1 MPTRRSLKDSPAR
14 AAQSAEFAAKENVKN
29 GKEGPASR
37 AGGSARPVSGA
48 ALGDAGE
55 GAGAS
60 ARSGASGAGG
70 AGEGAGAGVARSA
83 ASGIAGA
90 GAASGVR
97 SGESDAVQEGAN
109 VSNLGTERPV
119 TPNAAGAGARPS
131 ARKSAANRRVATQ
144 KAAKVPARAEREE
157 ASDKQEPHVSRRRA
171 SGSSRSGRAGASP
184 SKRAKKPRSPARIA
198 LSVAIGVFAAF
209 VVACI
214 ALAVDRWWVH
224 DDAQDIQGTWYIY
237 DTEVAIPIG
246 PDTIGIS
253 EDAVYEY
260 TIDTQAKT
268 VTYRIGNLT
277 GTSHYRFS
285 SDRSQIA
292 LIEDGKKVFTA
303 TLFDDISWWFTSLA
317 NAISGKLVLPGPL
330 QSNVIMLTRTPLLMD
345 AQQGTTQ
352 EETVQEGAAS
362 EDGATQNASD
372 QGEKVVQTPSEQDEG
387 VLSPSQPQEAL
398 RDREALAD
406 QEIRDA

>member
-14 AAQSAEFAAKENVKN
+14 AAQPAEFAAKENVKN

-48 ALGDAGE
+48 ALG
-55 GAGAS
+55 
-60 ARSGASGAGG
+60 G
-70 AGEGAGAGVARSA
+70 AGEGVGGVRSG

-90 GAASGVR
+90 GKSADGVR

-330 QSNVIMLTRTPLLMD
+330 QNNVIMLTRTPLLMD

-352 EETVQEGAAS
+352 EEAAQEESSVSEEGEQVTQAS
-362 EDGATQNASD
+362 
-372 QGEKVVQTPSEQDEG
+372 SEQDEG
-387 VLSPSQPQEAL
+387 ALSPSQPQEAL

-406 QEIRDA
+406 QKIRDA

>member
-14 AAQSAEFAAKENVKN
+14 ATRSAEFVAKENVKN

-48 ALGDAGE
+48 ALG
-55 GAGAS
+55 
-60 ARSGASGAGG
+60 G
-70 AGEGAGAGVARSA
+70 AGEGVGASARSA
-83 ASGIAGA
+83 ASGAGA

-352 EETVQEGAAS
+352 EEAAQEESSVSEEGEQVTQAS
-362 EDGATQNASD
+362 
-372 QGEKVVQTPSEQDEG
+372 SEQDEG

>member
-14 AAQSAEFAAKENVKN
+14 AAQSIEFAAKENVKN

-37 AGGSARPVSGA
+37 TGGSARPVSGT
-48 ALGDAGE
+48 ALD
-55 GAGAS
+55 S
-60 ARSGASGAGG
+60 
-70 AGEGAGAGVARSA
+70 AGEGAGAGGACSA
-83 ASGIAGA
+83 ASGVGDAAREGAGA
-90 GAASGVR
+90 GGGVR
-97 SGESDAVQEGAN
+97 SGASDDVREGA
-109 VSNLGTERPV
+109 SG
-119 TPNAAGAGARPS
+119 ADAGAGARPS
-131 ARKSAANRRVATQ
+131 ARKSAANRRVAMQ
-144 KAAKVPARAEREE
+144 KAAKAPTRASREE
-157 ASDKQEPHVSRRRA
+157 ASDEQEPHVSRRRT
-171 SGSSRSGRAGASP
+171 SGSSRSDRAGASP

-198 LSVAIGVFAAF
+198 LSVAIGAFAAL
-209 VVACI
+209 VVACV

-246 PDTIGIS
+246 PDTIGVS

-317 NAISGKLVLPGPL
+317 NALSGKLVLPGPL
-330 QSNVIMLTRTPLLMD
+330 QNNVIMLTRTPLLVD
-345 AQQGTTQ
+345 AQQGVTQ
-352 EETVQEGAAS
+352 EETAQEESGAS
-362 EDGATQNASD
+362 EEEATQSD
-372 QGEKVVQTPSEQDEG
+372 SEQGEQATQASSEQDEG
-387 VLSPSQPQEAL
+387 ALSPSRPQEAL

>member
-14 AAQSAEFAAKENVKN
+14 AAQPAEFAAKKNVKN

-48 ALGDAGE
+48 AL
-55 GAGAS
+55 
-60 ARSGASGAGG
+60 GG

-330 QSNVIMLTRTPLLMD
+330 QSNLIMLTRTPVLMD

-352 EETVQEGAAS
+352 EEAAQEESSVSEEGEQVTQASSEQGEGA
-362 EDGATQNASD
+362 
-372 QGEKVVQTPSEQDEG
+372 
-387 VLSPSQPQEAL
+387 LSPSQPQEAL

>member
-14 AAQSAEFAAKENVKN
+14 AAQSAEFAVKENVKN
-29 GKEGPASR
+29 GKEGPTSR
-37 AGGSARPVSGA
+37 TGGSARPVSGT
-48 ALGDAGE
+48 ALGSAGE
-55 GAGAS
+55 GAG
-60 ARSGASGAGG
+60 
-70 AGEGAGAGVARSA
+70 ARSA
-83 ASGIAGA
+83 ASGIARS
-90 GAASGVR
+90 AAPGV
-97 SGESDAVQEGAN
+97 GDAAREG
-109 VSNLGTERPV
+109 
-119 TPNAAGAGARPS
+119 AGAGARPS
-131 ARKSAANRRVATQ
+131 ARKSAANRRVATR
-144 KAAKVPARAEREE
+144 KPAKVPARAEREE
-157 ASDKQEPHVSRRRA
+157 VSDKQEPHVSRRRA
-171 SGSSRSGRAGASP
+171 SGSSRSDRAGASP

-209 VVACI
+209 VVACV

-224 DDAQDIQGTWYIY
+224 DDAQDIQGTWYVY

-268 VTYRIGNLT
+268 VTYSIGNLT

-330 QSNVIMLTRTPLLMD
+330 QNNVIMLTRTPLLVD
-345 AQQGTTQ
+345 AQQDV
-352 EETVQEGAAS
+352 VQEGTAQEEGTAS
-362 EDGATQNASD
+362 EDEATQSTSE
-372 QGEKVVQTPSEQDEG
+372 QGEQVTQASSEQDEG
-387 VLSPSQPQEAL
+387 ALSPSQPQEAL

>member
-14 AAQSAEFAAKENVKN
+14 AAQPAEFAAKKNVKN

-37 AGGSARPVSGA
+37 AGGSARPVSGT
-48 ALGDAGE
+48 ALG
-55 GAGAS
+55 S
-60 ARSGASGAGG
+60 

-352 EETVQEGAAS
+352 EEAAQEESSVSEEGEQVTQASSEQGEGA
-362 EDGATQNASD
+362 
-372 QGEKVVQTPSEQDEG
+372 
-387 VLSPSQPQEAL
+387 LSPSQPQEAL
-398 RDREALAD
+398 RDREALSD

>member
-14 AAQSAEFAAKENVKN
+14 AAQPAEFAAKENVKN

-48 ALGDAGE
+48 ALG
-55 GAGAS
+55 
-60 ARSGASGAGG
+60 G
-70 AGEGAGAGVARSA
+70 AGEGVGAGVARSA

-352 EETVQEGAAS
+352 EEAAQEESSVSEEGEQVTQAS
-362 EDGATQNASD
+362 
-372 QGEKVVQTPSEQDEG
+372 SEQDEG
-387 VLSPSQPQEAL
+387 ALSPSQPQEAL

-406 QEIRDA
+406 QKIRDA

>member
-14 AAQSAEFAAKENVKN
+14 ATQSAEFAAKENVKT
-29 GKEGPASR
+29 GKKGPTSR

-55 GAGAS
+55 GAGVS
-60 ARSGASGAGG
+60 
-70 AGEGAGAGVARSA
+70 ARSA
-83 ASGIAGA
+83 ASGVGDAAREGA
-90 GAASGVR
+90 GAVGS
-97 SGESDAVQEGAN
+97 
-109 VSNLGTERPV
+109 
-119 TPNAAGAGARPS
+119 GARPS
-131 ARKSAANRRVATQ
+131 VRKSAANRRAATQ
-144 KAAKVPARAEREE
+144 KASKAPTRAAREE
-157 ASDKQEPHVSRRRA
+157 ASDKQEPHVSRRRT
-171 SGSSRSGRAGASP
+171 SDSSRSDRVGASP
-184 SKRAKKPRSPARIA
+184 SKRAKKLRSPARIA

-209 VVACI
+209 VVACV

-330 QSNVIMLTRTPLLMD
+330 QNNVIMLTRTPLLVD

-352 EETVQEGAAS
+352 EETVQEDAAS
-362 EDGATQNASD
+362 EDEATQSAFD
-372 QGEKVVQTPSEQDEG
+372 QGEQVAQTPSAQDEG
-387 VLSPSQPQEAL
+387 ALSPSQPQEAL

-406 QEIRDA
+406 REIRDA

>member
-14 AAQSAEFAAKENVKN
+14 AAQPAEFAAKENVKN

-48 ALGDAGE
+48 AL
-55 GAGAS
+55 
-60 ARSGASGAGG
+60 GG

-157 ASDKQEPHVSRRRA
+157 ASDKQEPHGSRRRA

-184 SKRAKKPRSPARIA
+184 SNRAKKPRSPARIA

-352 EETVQEGAAS
+352 EEAAQEESSVSEEGEQVTQASSEQGEGA
-362 EDGATQNASD
+362 
-372 QGEKVVQTPSEQDEG
+372 
-387 VLSPSQPQEAL
+387 LSPSQPQEAL

>member
-14 AAQSAEFAAKENVKN
+14 AAQPAEFAAKKNVKN

-37 AGGSARPVSGA
+37 AGGSARPVLGA
-48 ALGDAGE
+48 AL
-55 GAGAS
+55 
-60 ARSGASGAGG
+60 GG

-352 EETVQEGAAS
+352 EEAAQEESSVSEEGEQVTQASSEQGEGA
-362 EDGATQNASD
+362 
-372 QGEKVVQTPSEQDEG
+372 
-387 VLSPSQPQEAL
+387 LSPSQPQEAL

>member
-48 ALGDAGE
+48 ALGGAGE
-55 GAGAS
+55 GVGAS

-70 AGEGAGAGVARSA
+70 AAREGAGAGM
-83 ASGIAGA
+83 GA
-90 GAASGVR
+90 GGVR
-97 SGESDAVQEGAN
+97 SGESDAGGAAREGADASMGAESG
-109 VSNLGTERPV
+109 VASG
-119 TPNAAGAGARPS
+119 AGAGAGARPS

-144 KAAKVPARAEREE
+144 KAAKVPARAEREG

-171 SGSSRSGRAGASP
+171 SGSSRSGRVGSSP
-184 SKRAKKPRSPARIA
+184 SKRTKKPRSPARIA
-198 LSVAIGVFAAF
+198 LSVAIGVLAAF

-372 QGEKVVQTPSEQDEG
+372 QGEKVVQTPFEQDEG

>member
-14 AAQSAEFAAKENVKN
+14 AAQPAEFAAKENVKN

-48 ALGDAGE
+48 AL
-55 GAGAS
+55 
-60 ARSGASGAGG
+60 GG

-184 SKRAKKPRSPARIA
+184 SNRAKKPRSPARIA

-277 GTSHYRFS
+277 GTCHYRFS

-352 EETVQEGAAS
+352 EEAAQEESSVS
-362 EDGATQNASD
+362 EEKATQSASD
-372 QGEKVVQTPSEQDEG
+372 QGEQVAQTPFEQGEG
-387 VLSPSQPQEAL
+387 ALSPSQPQEAL

>member
-14 AAQSAEFAAKENVKN
+14 AAQPAEFAAKENLKN

-37 AGGSARPVSGA
+37 AGGSARPVSGT
-48 ALGDAGE
+48 ALGSAGE
-55 GAGAS
+55 GAGGV
-60 ARSGASGAGG
+60 RSSASGAG
-70 AGEGAGAGVARSA
+70 
-83 ASGIAGA
+83 GA

-352 EETVQEGAAS
+352 EEAAQEESSVSEEGEQVTQASSEQGEGA
-362 EDGATQNASD
+362 
-372 QGEKVVQTPSEQDEG
+372 
-387 VLSPSQPQEAL
+387 LSPSQPQEAL

>member
-14 AAQSAEFAAKENVKN
+14 AAQPAEFAAKENVKN

-48 ALGDAGE
+48 AL
-55 GAGAS
+55 
-60 ARSGASGAGG
+60 GG

-184 SKRAKKPRSPARIA
+184 SNRAKKPRSPARIA

-352 EETVQEGAAS
+352 EEAAQEESSVSEEGEQVTQASSEQGEGA
-362 EDGATQNASD
+362 
-372 QGEKVVQTPSEQDEG
+372 
-387 VLSPSQPQEAL
+387 LSPSQPQEAL

>member
-14 AAQSAEFAAKENVKN
+14 AAQSAEFTAKENVKN
-29 GKEGPASR
+29 GKEGPTSR
-37 AGGSARPVSGA
+37 SGGSARPVSGTA
-48 ALGDAGE
+48 P
-55 GAGAS
+55 
-60 ARSGASGAGG
+60 GG
-70 AGEGAGAGVARSA
+70 AWEGAGAG
-83 ASGIAGA
+83 GGGGA
-90 GAASGVR
+90 GVGAAGGAR
-97 SGESDAVQEGAN
+97 EGA
-109 VSNLGTERPV
+109 SCSSSGAERPV
-119 TPNAAGAGARPS
+119 TPSAAGAGARPS
-131 ARKSAANRRVATQ
+131 ARKSAANRRVATR
-144 KAAKVPARAEREE
+144 KTAKVPARAEREE
-157 ASDKQEPHVSRRRA
+157 ASDEQEPHGSRRRA

-209 VVACI
+209 VVACV

-237 DTEVAIPIG
+237 DTEVAVPIG

-268 VTYRIGNLT
+268 VTYSIGNLT

-317 NAISGKLVLPGPL
+317 NALSGKLVLPGPL
-330 QSNVIMLTRTPLLMD
+330 QNNVIMLTRTPLLVD
-345 AQQGTTQ
+345 AQQGATQ
-352 EETVQEGAAS
+352 EEAAQEDVAS
-362 EDGATQNASD
+362 EEEATQSASE
-372 QGEKVVQTPSEQDEG
+372 QGEQVTQASSAQDEG
-387 VLSPSQPQEAL
+387 ALSPSQPQEAL
-398 RDREALAD
+398 RDREVLAD

>member
-14 AAQSAEFAAKENVKN
+14 ATQSVEFAAKENVKN

-48 ALGDAGE
+48 AL
-55 GAGAS
+55 
-60 ARSGASGAGG
+60 GG

-352 EETVQEGAAS
+352 EEAAQEESSVS
-362 EDGATQNASD
+362 EEKATQSASD
-372 QGEKVVQTPSEQDEG
+372 QGEQVAQTPFEQGEG
-387 VLSPSQPQEAL
+387 ALSPSQPQEAL
-398 RDREALAD
+398 RDRDALAD

>member
-14 AAQSAEFAAKENVKN
+14 AAQPAEFAAMENVKN

-48 ALGDAGE
+48 AL
-55 GAGAS
+55 
-60 ARSGASGAGG
+60 GG

-352 EETVQEGAAS
+352 EEAAQEESSVSEEGEQVTQASSEQGEGA
-362 EDGATQNASD
+362 
-372 QGEKVVQTPSEQDEG
+372 
-387 VLSPSQPQEAL
+387 LSPSQPQEAL

>member
-14 AAQSAEFAAKENVKN
+14 AAQPAEFAAKKNVKN

-48 ALGDAGE
+48 ALGGAGE
-55 GAGAS
+55 GVGAS
-60 ARSGASGAGG
+60 ARSGASGAG
-70 AGEGAGAGVARSA
+70 
-83 ASGIAGA
+83 GA

-352 EETVQEGAAS
+352 EEAAQEESSVSEEGEQVTQASSEQGEGA
-362 EDGATQNASD
+362 
-372 QGEKVVQTPSEQDEG
+372 
-387 VLSPSQPQEAL
+387 LSPSQPQEAL

>member
-14 AAQSAEFAAKENVKN
+14 ATQSVEFAAKENVKN

-37 AGGSARPVSGA
+37 AGGSARPVSGT
-48 ALGDAGE
+48 ALGSAGE
-55 GAGAS
+55 GAGGV
-60 ARSGASGAGG
+60 RSSASGAG
-70 AGEGAGAGVARSA
+70 
-83 ASGIAGA
+83 GA

-97 SGESDAVQEGAN
+97 SEESDAVQEGAN

-184 SKRAKKPRSPARIA
+184 SNRAKKPRSPARIA

-352 EETVQEGAAS
+352 EEAAQEESSVSEEGEQVTQASSEQGEGA
-362 EDGATQNASD
+362 
-372 QGEKVVQTPSEQDEG
+372 
-387 VLSPSQPQEAL
+387 LSPSQPQEAL

>member
-14 AAQSAEFAAKENVKN
+14 AAKPVEFASKENVKN
-29 GKEGPASR
+29 GKEGPTSR
-37 AGGSARPVSGA
+37 TGGSARPVSDT
-48 ALGDAGE
+48 ALD
-55 GAGAS
+55 
-60 ARSGASGAGG
+60 G
-70 AGEGAGAGVARSA
+70 AGESAGDAREGVNSSVSGA
-83 ASGIAGA
+83 
-90 GAASGVR
+90 
-97 SGESDAVQEGAN
+97 
-109 VSNLGTERPV
+109 ERPV
-119 TPNAAGAGARPS
+119 IPSAAGAGAPRPS
-131 ARKSAANRRVATQ
+131 ARKSAANRRVATR
-144 KAAKVPARAEREE
+144 KTAKVPARAEREE
-157 ASDKQEPHVSRRRA
+157 ASDEQEPHGSRRRA

-209 VVACI
+209 VVACV

-237 DTEVAIPIG
+237 DTEVAVPIG

-268 VTYRIGNLT
+268 VTYSIGNLT

-317 NAISGKLVLPGPL
+317 NALSGKLVLPGPL
-330 QSNVIMLTRTPLLMD
+330 QNNVIMLTRTPLLVD
-345 AQQGTTQ
+345 AQQGVAQEEAAQ
-352 EETVQEGAAS
+352 EETVAS
-362 EDGATQNASD
+362 EEEATQSASD
-372 QGEKVVQTPSEQDEG
+372 QGEQVTQASSEQDQG
-387 VLSPSQPQEAL
+387 ALSPSQPQEAL
-398 RDREALAD
+398 RDREALAG

>member
-14 AAQSAEFAAKENVKN
+14 AAQPAEFAAKKNVKN

-48 ALGDAGE
+48 AL
-55 GAGAS
+55 
-60 ARSGASGAGG
+60 GG

>member
-48 ALGDAGE
+48 AL
-55 GAGAS
+55 
-60 ARSGASGAGG
+60 GG

-184 SKRAKKPRSPARIA
+184 SKRAKRPRSPARIA

-352 EETVQEGAAS
+352 EEAAQEESSVSEEGEQVTQAS
-362 EDGATQNASD
+362 
-372 QGEKVVQTPSEQDEG
+372 SEQDEG
-387 VLSPSQPQEAL
+387 ALSPSQPQEAL

>member
-14 AAQSAEFAAKENVKN
+14 AAQPAEFAAKKNVKN

-48 ALGDAGE
+48 ALG
-55 GAGAS
+55 
-60 ARSGASGAGG
+60 G

-83 ASGIAGA
+83 ASGAGGA

-97 SGESDAVQEGAN
+97 SEESDAVQEGAN

-352 EETVQEGAAS
+352 EEAAQEESSVSEEGEQVTQASSEQGEGA
-362 EDGATQNASD
+362 
-372 QGEKVVQTPSEQDEG
+372 
-387 VLSPSQPQEAL
+387 LSPSQPQEAL

>member
-14 AAQSAEFAAKENVKN
+14 AAQPAEFAAKKNVKN

-48 ALGDAGE
+48 AL
-55 GAGAS
+55 
-60 ARSGASGAGG
+60 GG

-352 EETVQEGAAS
+352 EEAAQEESSVSEEGEQVTQASSEQGEGA
-362 EDGATQNASD
+362 
-372 QGEKVVQTPSEQDEG
+372 
-387 VLSPSQPQEAL
+387 LSPSQPQEAL

>member
-14 AAQSAEFAAKENVKN
+14 ATRSAEFVAKENVKN

-48 ALGDAGE
+48 ALG
-55 GAGAS
+55 
-60 ARSGASGAGG
+60 G
-70 AGEGAGAGVARSA
+70 AGEGAGAG
-83 ASGIAGA
+83 AGA
-90 GAASGVR
+90 R

-157 ASDKQEPHVSRRRA
+157 AFDKQEPHVSRRRA

-184 SKRAKKPRSPARIA
+184 SKRAKRPRSPARIA

-352 EETVQEGAAS
+352 EETVQEESSVSEEGEQVTQAS
-362 EDGATQNASD
+362 
-372 QGEKVVQTPSEQDEG
+372 SEQDEG
-387 VLSPSQPQEAL
+387 ALSPSQPQEAL

>member
-14 AAQSAEFAAKENVKN
+14 AAQPAEFAAKKNVKN

-48 ALGDAGE
+48 AL
-55 GAGAS
+55 
-60 ARSGASGAGG
+60 GG

-184 SKRAKKPRSPARIA
+184 SNRAKKPRSPARIA

-352 EETVQEGAAS
+352 EEAAQEESSVSEEGEQVTQAS
-362 EDGATQNASD
+362 
-372 QGEKVVQTPSEQDEG
+372 SEQDEG
-387 VLSPSQPQEAL
+387 ALSPSQPQEAL

>member
-14 AAQSAEFAAKENVKN
+14 AAQPAEFAAKENVKN

-37 AGGSARPVSGA
+37 AGGSARPVSGT
-48 ALGDAGE
+48 ALGSAGE
-55 GAGAS
+55 GAGGV
-60 ARSGASGAGG
+60 RSSASGAG
-70 AGEGAGAGVARSA
+70 
-83 ASGIAGA
+83 GA

-97 SGESDAVQEGAN
+97 SEESDAVQEGAN

-352 EETVQEGAAS
+352 EEAAQEESSVS
-362 EDGATQNASD
+362 EEKATQSASD
-372 QGEKVVQTPSEQDEG
+372 QGEQVAQTPFEQGEG
-387 VLSPSQPQEAL
+387 ALSPSQPQEAL

>member
-1 MPTRRSLKDSPAR
+1 MPTRRSLKESPAR
-14 AAQSAEFAAKENVKN
+14 ATRSAEFVAKENVKN

-48 ALGDAGE
+48 ALGGAGE
-55 GAGAS
+55 GVGAS
-60 ARSGASGAGG
+60 ARSGASGAG
-70 AGEGAGAGVARSA
+70 
-83 ASGIAGA
+83 GA

-184 SKRAKKPRSPARIA
+184 SKRAKRPRSPARIA

-352 EETVQEGAAS
+352 EEAAQEESSVSEEGEQVTQASSEQGEGA
-362 EDGATQNASD
+362 
-372 QGEKVVQTPSEQDEG
+372 
-387 VLSPSQPQEAL
+387 LSPSQPQEAL

>member
-14 AAQSAEFAAKENVKN
+14 AAQPAEFAAKKNVKN

-48 ALGDAGE
+48 AL
-55 GAGAS
+55 
-60 ARSGASGAGG
+60 GG

-352 EETVQEGAAS
+352 EEAAQEESSVSEEGEQVTQAS
-362 EDGATQNASD
+362 
-372 QGEKVVQTPSEQDEG
+372 SEQDEG
-387 VLSPSQPQEAL
+387 ALSPSQPQEAL

>member
-1 MPTRRSLKDSPAR
+1 MPTRRSLKNSPAR
-14 AAQSAEFAAKENVKN
+14 AAQSAGFAAKENVKN
-29 GKEGPASR
+29 GKEGPTSR

-55 GAGAS
+55 GAGGVRA
-60 ARSGASGAGG
+60 GASGAGG
-70 AGEGAGAGVARSA
+70 AAREGAGAVAD
-83 ASGIAGA
+83 AGG
-90 GAASGVR
+90 GAASGA
-97 SGESDAVQEGAN
+97 D
-109 VSNLGTERPV
+109 
-119 TPNAAGAGARPS
+119 AGAGARPS

-144 KAAKVPARAEREE
+144 KAAKTPTRAAREE
-157 ASDKQEPHVSRRRA
+157 ASDEQEPHVSRRRT
-171 SGSSRSGRAGASP
+171 SGSSRSDRAGASP

-198 LSVAIGVFAAF
+198 LSVAIGVFAAL
-209 VVACI
+209 VVACV

-237 DTEVAIPIG
+237 DTEVTIPIG
-246 PDTIGIS
+246 PDTIGVS

-268 VTYRIGNLT
+268 VTYSIGNLT

-330 QSNVIMLTRTPLLMD
+330 QNNVIMLTRTPLLVD
-345 AQQGTTQ
+345 AQQDAAQEGTAQEEGTT
-352 EETVQEGAAS
+352 S
-362 EDGATQNASD
+362 EDEATQSAFE
-372 QGEKVVQTPSEQDEG
+372 QGEQATQASSEQDEG
-387 VLSPSQPQEAL
+387 ALSPSQPQEAL

>member
-14 AAQSAEFAAKENVKN
+14 AAQPAEFAAKENVKN

-48 ALGDAGE
+48 AL
-55 GAGAS
+55 
-60 ARSGASGAGG
+60 GG

-352 EETVQEGAAS
+352 EEAAQEESSVS
-362 EDGATQNASD
+362 EEKATQSASD
-372 QGEKVVQTPSEQDEG
+372 QGEQVAQTPFEQGEG
-387 VLSPSQPQEAL
+387 ALSPSQPQEAL

>member
-14 AAQSAEFAAKENVKN
+14 AAQPAEFAAKENVKN

-48 ALGDAGE
+48 AL
-55 GAGAS
+55 
-60 ARSGASGAGG
+60 GG

-352 EETVQEGAAS
+352 EEAAQEESSVSEEGEQVTQAS
-362 EDGATQNASD
+362 
-372 QGEKVVQTPSEQDEG
+372 SEQDEG
-387 VLSPSQPQEAL
+387 ALSPSQPQEAL

-406 QEIRDA
+406 QKIRDA

>member
-14 AAQSAEFAAKENVKN
+14 ATRSAEFVAKENVKN

-48 ALGDAGE
+48 ALG
-55 GAGAS
+55 
-60 ARSGASGAGG
+60 G
-70 AGEGAGAGVARSA
+70 AGEGVGASARSA

-184 SKRAKKPRSPARIA
+184 SKRAKRPRSPARIA
-198 LSVAIGVFAAF
+198 LSVAIGVFAVF

-260 TIDTQAKT
+260 TIDTQTKT

-330 QSNVIMLTRTPLLMD
+330 QNNVIMLTRTPLLMD

-352 EETVQEGAAS
+352 EEAAQEETAAS
-362 EDGATQNASD
+362 EEGEQVTQAS
-372 QGEKVVQTPSEQDEG
+372 SEQDEG
-387 VLSPSQPQEAL
+387 ALSPSQPQEAL

-406 QEIRDA
+406 QKIRDA

>member
-14 AAQSAEFAAKENVKN
+14 AAQPAEFAAKKNVKN

-48 ALGDAGE
+48 AL
-55 GAGAS
+55 
-60 ARSGASGAGG
+60 GG

-352 EETVQEGAAS
+352 EEAAQEESSVS
-362 EDGATQNASD
+362 EEKATQSASD
-372 QGEKVVQTPSEQDEG
+372 QGEQVAQTPFEQGEG
-387 VLSPSQPQEAL
+387 ALSPSQPQEAL

>member
-14 AAQSAEFAAKENVKN
+14 AAQPAEFAAKENVKN

-48 ALGDAGE
+48 AL
-55 GAGAS
+55 
-60 ARSGASGAGG
+60 GG

-184 SKRAKKPRSPARIA
+184 SNRAKKPRSPARIA

-209 VVACI
+209 VVA
-214 ALAVDRWWVH
+214 
-224 DDAQDIQGTWYIY
+224 
-237 DTEVAIPIG
+237 
-246 PDTIGIS
+246 
-253 EDAVYEY
+253 
-260 TIDTQAKT
+260 
-268 VTYRIGNLT
+268 
-277 GTSHYRFS
+277 
-285 SDRSQIA
+285 
-292 LIEDGKKVFTA
+292 
-303 TLFDDISWWFTSLA
+303 
-317 NAISGKLVLPGPL
+317 
-330 QSNVIMLTRTPLLMD
+330 
-345 AQQGTTQ
+345 
-352 EETVQEGAAS
+352 
-362 EDGATQNASD
+362 
-372 QGEKVVQTPSEQDEG
+372 
-387 VLSPSQPQEAL
+387 
-398 RDREALAD
+398 
-406 QEIRDA
+406 

>member
-14 AAQSAEFAAKENVKN
+14 AAQSAEFTAKENVKN
-29 GKEGPASR
+29 GKEGPTSR
-37 AGGSARPVSGA
+37 SGRSARPVSGT
-48 ALGDAGE
+48 AL
-55 GAGAS
+55 
-60 ARSGASGAGG
+60 GG
-70 AGEGAGAGVARSA
+70 AGEGEGAGGGGMRSTAPGVGDAAWEGAGAG
-83 ASGIAGA
+83 GGGGA
-90 GAASGVR
+90 GVGAAGGAR
-97 SGESDAVQEGAN
+97 EGA
-109 VSNLGTERPV
+109 SCSSSGAERPV
-119 TPNAAGAGARPS
+119 TPSAAGAGARPS
-131 ARKSAANRRVATQ
+131 ARKSAANRRVATR
-144 KAAKVPARAEREE
+144 KTAKVPARAEREE
-157 ASDKQEPHVSRRRA
+157 ASDEQEPHGSRRRA

-209 VVACI
+209 VVACV

-237 DTEVAIPIG
+237 DTEVAVPIG

-268 VTYRIGNLT
+268 VTYSIGNLT

-317 NAISGKLVLPGPL
+317 NALSGKLVLPGPL
-330 QSNVIMLTRTPLLMD
+330 QNNVIMLTRTPLLVD
-345 AQQGTTQ
+345 AQQGATQ
-352 EETVQEGAAS
+352 EEAAQEDVAS
-362 EDGATQNASD
+362 EEEATQSASE
-372 QGEKVVQTPSEQDEG
+372 QGEQVTQASSAQDEG
-387 VLSPSQPQEAL
+387 ALSPSQPQEAL
-398 RDREALAD
+398 RDREVLAD

>member
-14 AAQSAEFAAKENVKN
+14 AAQPAEFAAKENVKN

-48 ALGDAGE
+48 ALG
-55 GAGAS
+55 
-60 ARSGASGAGG
+60 G

-83 ASGIAGA
+83 ASGAGGA

-97 SGESDAVQEGAN
+97 SEESDAVQEGAN

-352 EETVQEGAAS
+352 EEAAQEESSVSEEGEQVTQASSEQGEGA
-362 EDGATQNASD
+362 
-372 QGEKVVQTPSEQDEG
+372 
-387 VLSPSQPQEAL
+387 LSPSQPQEAL

>member
-14 AAQSAEFAAKENVKN
+14 ATQSAEFTAKENVKN
-29 GKEGPASR
+29 GKEGPTSR
-37 AGGSARPVSGA
+37 SGGSARPVSGT
-48 ALGDAGE
+48 ALD
-55 GAGAS
+55 
-60 ARSGASGAGG
+60 G
-70 AGEGAGAGVARSA
+70 AGESAGNVREGANSSVPGAEHPVTPSAAGAGV
-83 ASGIAGA
+83 
-90 GAASGVR
+90 
-97 SGESDAVQEGAN
+97 
-109 VSNLGTERPV
+109 
-119 TPNAAGAGARPS
+119 RPS
-131 ARKSAANRRVATQ
+131 TRKSAANRRVATQ
-144 KAAKVPARAEREE
+144 KAARVSARAEREE
-157 ASDKQEPHVSRRRA
+157 TSDEQEPRASRRRA
-171 SGSSRSGRAGASP
+171 SGGSRSGRAGSSP
-184 SKRAKKPRSPARIA
+184 SKRPKKPRSPARIA

-209 VVACI
+209 VVACV

-237 DTEVAIPIG
+237 DTEVAVPIG

-268 VTYRIGNLT
+268 VTYSIGNLT

-330 QSNVIMLTRTPLLMD
+330 QNNVIMLTRTPLLVD

-352 EETVQEGAAS
+352 EKAAQEETVSS
-362 EDGATQNASD
+362 EEEATQSAFD
-372 QGEKVVQTPSEQDEG
+372 QGEQVTQASSEQNEG
-387 VLSPSQPQEAL
+387 ALSPSQPQEAL

>member
-14 AAQSAEFAAKENVKN
+14 AAQPAEFAAKENVKN

-48 ALGDAGE
+48 ALGGAGE
-55 GAGAS
+55 GVGAS
-60 ARSGASGAGG
+60 ARSGASGAG
-70 AGEGAGAGVARSA
+70 
-83 ASGIAGA
+83 GA

-184 SKRAKKPRSPARIA
+184 SNRAKKPRSPARIA

-352 EETVQEGAAS
+352 EEAAQEESSVSEEGEQVTQASSEQGEGA
-362 EDGATQNASD
+362 
-372 QGEKVVQTPSEQDEG
+372 
-387 VLSPSQPQEAL
+387 LSPSQPQEAL

-406 QEIRDA
+406 QKIRDA